1 MTKQEIIVDFSDP
14 TLYVDW
20 VTEITEAL
28 YDPNIRYIFLKWW
41 AGAGKSYAVVQLL
54 VQNIMDSVR
63 IGVFRKTATSLRAS
77 CLQLFKDVSS
87 SRDLTNNYL
96 DIKESKEIQNVNGD
110 WLAMMFWLDDEE
122 KIKSLA
128 NFDWFWVEET
138 TEITMDDFT
147 QLDLRL
153 RGWNNHKIIC
163 TFNPI
168 SSRHWL
174 KTQVEDKKRHDAKRI
189 YKTAWDN
196 KFIDERYLK
205 NLEAMKDKNEAK
217 YKIYALNQRGEA
229 VEWLVY
235 QQYTTFTHD
244 IVPEVIGLDFWWND
258 PTAMVYL
265 RREDVQWGKKKLYV
279 QEKIYASELS
289 SSDIITLLQK
299 YNVPKNILIIADS
312 ARPEMISDIKKWW
325 YHIIGVDK
333 YSWSVKDQIANVQ
346 EYDLHVNWHNIEREV
361 ATYMRKRDK
370 NGQAMDV
377 PEDGDDHLCDSTRYW
392 CTYFK
397 KAKARA
403 TFI

>member
-1 MTKQEIIVDFSDP
+1 MTQKELVIDFSDP
-14 TLYVDW
+14 DIYVDW
-20 VTEITEAL
+20 ITEITEAL
-28 YDPNIRYIFLKWW
+28 YDPNIRYIFLKGGAW
-41 AGAGKSYAVVQLL
+41 AGKSYAVVQLL
-54 VQNIMDSVR
+54 VQNILDGVR

-87 SRDLTNNYL
+87 SRELTNNYL
-96 DIKESKEIQNVNGD
+96 DIKENKEIRNINWDG
-110 WLAMMFWLDDEE
+110 LAMMFGLDDEE

-128 NFDWFWVEET
+128 NFDRFRVEET
-138 TEITMDDFT
+138 TEISIDDFS

-153 RGWNNHKIIC
+153 RWWNNHKIIC

-189 YKTAWDN
+189 YKTARDN

-217 YKIYALNQRGEA
+217 YKIYALNQWGEA

-235 QQYTTFTHD
+235 QQYTTFMHD
-244 IVPEVIGLDFWWND
+244 IIPEVIWLDFWRND

-265 RREDVQWGKKKLYV
+265 RREDVEWSKKRLYV

-289 SSDIITLLQK
+289 SSDIISLLNR

-312 ARPEMISDIKKWW
+312 ARPEMINDIKKAG
-325 YHIIGVDK
+325 YHILWVDK
-333 YSWSVKDQIANVQ
+333 YAGSVKDQIANVQ
-346 EYDLHVNWHNIEREV
+346 EYDLYVNWPNIEREV

-377 PEDGDDHLCDSTRYW
+377 PEDGDDHLCDAVRYW
-392 CTYFK
+392 CTNFK